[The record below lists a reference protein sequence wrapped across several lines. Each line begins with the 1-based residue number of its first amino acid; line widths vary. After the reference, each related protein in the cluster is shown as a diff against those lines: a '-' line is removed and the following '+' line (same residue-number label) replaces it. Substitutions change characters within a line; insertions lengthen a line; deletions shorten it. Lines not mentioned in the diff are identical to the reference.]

1 LIEDRRHLFHL
12 QPYLESPASRSVYQL
27 RRRLRFELEIQ
38 YLSSKHSL
46 GAARLREADSQ
57 KGMTD
62 KKSKGKADP
71 SLRSG

>member
-1 LIEDRRHLFHL
+1 
-12 QPYLESPASRSVYQL
+12 VYQL

-38 YLSSKHSL
+38 YLSSKHPL